1 MRCLEINNLG
11 ETKEI
16 EVVRRD
22 LAQEFDSHIRDLRPI
37 FSLRQ
42 MPTIARRGKSIV
54 INFRAVKVVVGADK
68 VLVFNIDDEKIFESF
83 VAQLTERIIAREEVT
98 RFEHVVLDVSL
109 SYILGKT
116 LDNFEKARRL
126 VERILAL
133 LRTQHHDD
141 LFEKLL
147 TAKKTLSKLGKNT
160 RELNELLDDILDDD
174 EDLSELSLS
183 KKSKDT
189 DDDVESILENALEQV
204 EDIANRIDELDD
216 NIDDTQEILTLK
228 LSSRRNKIIQVDL
241 ILTSITAV
249 FALLAVVTGLFG
261 MNILNNI
268 ESSNEAFWWVTGG
281 MIVFGIASSVMAHL
295 WMKKKKIL

>member
-16 EVVRRD
+16 EIVRRD